1 MVLAGR
7 TIMVPVRKGSCCR
20 IVCCRCVTDSMFNFE
35 GGVMIKCD
43 LHLPDK
49 RIIPVKIKERH
60 YKKLTAEIKNLSFR
74 QKIKLLFGG
83 KK

>member
-1 MVLAGR
+1 
-7 TIMVPVRKGSCCR
+7 
-20 IVCCRCVTDSMFNFE
+20 
-35 GGVMIKCD
+35 MIKCD

-60 YKKLTAEIKNLSFR
+60 YRKLTAKIDKMSFLE
-74 QKIKLLFGG
+74 KIKVLFGG

>member
-1 MVLAGR
+1 
-7 TIMVPVRKGSCCR
+7 
-20 IVCCRCVTDSMFNFE
+20 
-35 GGVMIKCD
+35 MIKCD

-60 YKKLTAEIKNLSFR
+60 YRRLTIKIDKMSFWE
-74 QKIKLLFGG
+74 KIKVLFGG